1 MINDA
6 LLPHQYPGQYFTA
19 VLRRG
24 RIIAGFSLLLLV
36 VVLSW
41 FGSAS
46 AQIVVYDDAG
56 YYFKTANW
64 TNGSTGGFGYVPWVM
79 NTSGAGS
86 HGWYLNNG
94 YAIASAT
101 NVLGTSY
108 TNCSWGIY
116 ANGTGGNKTV
126 VTRGFGGG
134 NSLTTNV
141 TFMLQWM
148 SEGIGSAT
156 TNMGGFVLRNGNA
169 TNGVTDYTNGARFQY
184 YYAGGGA
191 DSYLIIDGTGVRQI
205 GIPFGAGYGNA
216 ANSHANAT
224 GMNCEFSL
232 EGPDRYRFVV
242 KSATNGN
249 ILGVLDN
256 QPLAGTAGSTIDS
269 AAMFAFQTTGSGTSG
284 GDQNF
289 NRMQIVSN
297 TAVPPSIVNVQPA
310 NGATHIDPATKLFSF
325 EVDAPF
331 STVSGTNVTLTLNG
345 VPQTNLLF
353 NTSSATQQLLVTNSA
368 LLSSNVLYSAM
379 ITVTDANGNT
389 ATNTISFDT
398 LLTNTWLDV
407 FTNGATGNGTTKDT
421 AAIQATINACP
432 PGGFVWLHDGTFLS
446 GTITLKDNMTLYI
459 DKTATLFGSGSA
471 ADYPTQS
478 PPTSNGQLS
487 NCARALIYAQQH
499 TNVTIMG
506 GGTINGNG
514 RTNFTSGVENTRP
527 ISIWTVLCNGVTIQ
541 NLNIVDSAMWTVVN
555 METDNLLIQNL
566 NESVNLPG
574 NRDGCDVVDCWHVT
588 IRNCTI
594 NSGDD
599 SICIKSGKASRGVN
613 DCHVSNCTVTA
624 SSSNGLKFG
633 TASTGPFTNVTFQN
647 CLVQN
652 TAHSAMAVESV
663 DGAAVS
669 GIVFSNI
676 TFTGCQNAIFIVLGS
691 RSGATVGSVNGI
703 EFHNITGSAMSDTR
717 GCPISGELTNGVTY
731 YVRNILFDNVNI
743 SYAGGVGSIP
753 AAPPEYA
760 GQYPENTMWGNLP
773 AYGYY
778 IRHAI
783 GVTFTNCYTSA
794 ASTDARPWIATNDV
808 SGLTVIGPTLNMLQ
822 TQPLILQWSNA
833 FVLQTA
839 TNLTG
844 PYSDLSGATSP
855 YTTNTSA
862 ATPQR
867 VYRLRQ

>member
-1 MINDA
+1 MFLA
-6 LLPHQYPGQYFTA
+6 S
-19 VLRRG
+19 V
-24 RIIAGFSLLLLV
+24 S
-36 VVLSW
+36 
-41 FGSAS
+41 S
-46 AQIVVYDDAG
+46 AQIAAYDDAG
-56 YYFKTANW
+56 DYFKTANW

-79 NTSGAGS
+79 NTSGSGS

-126 VTRGFGGG
+126 VTRGFGAG

-141 TFMLQWM
+141 TFELQYM

-156 TNMGGFVLRNGNA
+156 TNLGGFVLRNGNA
-169 TNGVTDYTNGARFQY
+169 ASSVNDYTNGVRFQY

-191 DSYLIIDGTGVRQI
+191 DSYLIYDGTGVRQM
-205 GIPFGAGYGNA
+205 GIPFGASYGNA
-216 ANSHANAT
+216 ANAHANAT

-232 EGPDRYRFVV
+232 EGPDHYRFVV
-242 KSATNGN
+242 RSATNGN
-249 ILGVLDN
+249 VLGVLDN
-256 QPLAGTAGSTIDS
+256 QPLAGASGSTIDS
-269 AAMFAFQTTGSGTSG
+269 VAMFAFQTTGSGSSG

-297 TAVPPSIVNVQPA
+297 SLVLPVIVNVQPTNTA
-310 NGATHIDPATKLFSF
+310 SHIDPAVKMFSF
-325 EVDAPF
+325 EVDTPF
-331 STVSGTNVTLTLNG
+331 STISATNVTLTLNG
-345 VPQTNLLF
+345 VAQTNLSF
-353 NTSSATQQLLVTNSA
+353 NTSGATQQLLVTNNT
-368 LLSSNVLYSAM
+368 LLASNVIYSAM
-379 ITVTDANGNT
+379 ITATDANGNI

-398 LLTNTWLDV
+398 LLTATWTDV
-407 FTNGATGNGTTKDT
+407 FTYGAKGNGITNDG
-421 AAIQATINACP
+421 AAIQMAINACP
-432 PGGFVWLHDGTFLS
+432 PGGFVWLHNGTFLS

-478 PPTSNGQLS
+478 PPTSNNQLV

-499 TNVTIMG
+499 TNVTITG

-514 RTNFTSGVENTRP
+514 RTNFTTGVENTRP
-527 ISIWTVLCNGVTIQ
+527 ISIWTVLCNGVTIE

-555 METDNLLIQNL
+555 METDNLLIQGM
-566 NESVNLPG
+566 NESVNLG
-574 NRDGCDVVDCWHVT
+574 ANRDGCDVVDCWHVL

-599 SICIKSGKASRGVN
+599 SICMKSGNPNKGVN
-613 DCHVSNCTVTA
+613 DCTVSNCTVTA

-633 TASTGPFTNVTFQN
+633 TASSGPFTNVTFVN

-663 DGAAVS
+663 DGSSINNVT
-669 GIVFSNI
+669 FSNI

-691 RSGATVGSVNGI
+691 RSGATIGSINNI
-703 EFHNITGSAMSDTR
+703 QFHNIAGSAMSDTR

-731 YVRNILFDNVNI
+731 YLRNILFDNVNI
-743 SYAGGVGSIP
+743 SFEGGVNSVPGP
-753 AAPPEYA
+753 PPEYA

-778 IRHAI
+778 LRHVI
-783 GVTFTNCYTSA
+783 GVTFTNCYTTNA
-794 ASTDARPWIATNDV
+794 PADARPWIATNDV
-808 SGLTVIGPTLNMLQ
+808 SGLSVIGPTLNVLQ
-822 TQPLILQWSNA
+822 NQPLILQWTNP
-833 FVLQTA
+833 FVLQSA
-839 TNLTG
+839 TNVVG
-844 PYSDLSGATSP
+844 PYTDMTGATSP
-855 YTTNTSA
+855 YTTNPPASA
-862 ATPQR
+862 PR
-867 VYRLRQ
+867 RFYRLRQ